1 MGTTLTSTHGRRP
14 EEHAPSLARAGSSAV
29 ATHEDRGGV
38 HYISAAVTGYPPDR
52 GRRLYFSAYEVHL
65 TDGIIARPATNG
77 KEKRDETL

>member
-1 MGTTLTSTHGRRP
+1 MGKSITKKGRRP
-14 EEHAPSLARAGSSAV
+14 AEAYALALARADSSVLA
-29 ATHEDRGGV
+29 APTDRVGV
-38 HYISAAVTGYPPDR
+38 HKIGTAVTGYPPSR